1 MNRSCGEQNVQ
12 QGLAHAYGES
22 PSIIRNGSYDQIED
36 LYKSSDS
43 IGYYC
48 RKTPGECAYRFVEY
62 NPEDQLKTYPSL
74 TNRVITASAGQCS
87 TYQEIEKPVKNGDA
101 LEFKISN
108 DPVNGTISI
117 PVQLGGMGGT
127 TYIYRGLNPPSEADW
142 FACGDRCIKM
152 WAHKAAGYRE
162 NSTFYECP
170 ISISNVSNIENE
182 TQDVP
187 HDVARLA
194 AAAIALQGRPSIKPF
209 RQYQFYPY
217 G

>member
-1 MNRSCGEQNVQ
+1 M
-12 QGLAHAYGES
+12 
-22 PSIIRNGSYDQIED
+22 
-36 LYKSSDS
+36 
-43 IGYYC
+43 
-48 RKTPGECAYRFVEY
+48 EY

-87 TYQEIEKPVKNGDA
+87 TYPKIKSATKGDA

-108 DPVNGTISI
+108 DPANGTISI
-117 PVQLGGMGGT
+117 PKELGGMSGT
-127 TYIYRGLNPPSEADW
+127 TYIYRGFHPPSGAGT

-152 WAHKAAGYRE
+152 WAHTAAGYGDD
-162 NSTFYECP
+162 STFYECP

-182 TQDVP
+182 TQNVP
-187 HDVARLA
+187 DDVARLA
-194 AAAIALQGRPSIKPF
+194 AAAIALQGRPLREPF